1 MNRLLLILLL
11 CIAPVAADAA
21 DDIKISQL
29 EQDVRNLQRE
39 LGRMSQQL
47 EQLRSQ
53 LTALGDR
60 VPRPLPVMPGQPSA
74 DPAPA
79 GAALWL
85 DASRW
90 QQVKVGMS
98 ELQVIGLLGSPASM
112 RVADQERVLLYAM
125 EIGGSGFLGGSVT
138 LRDRAVVN
146 VKTPVLQ

>member
-1 MNRLLLILLL
+1 MNRILLILLL
-11 CIAPVAADAA
+11 GIAPFAAVAA

-39 LGRMSQQL
+39 LGRLTQQL

-53 LTALGDR
+53 LTTLGDR
-60 VPRPLPVMPGQPSA
+60 MPRPLPAVPGQPPS
-74 DPAPA
+74 DPQPA
-79 GAALWL
+79 GGALWL

-125 EIGGSGFLGGSVT
+125 EIGASGFLGGSVT
-138 LRDRAVVN
+138 LRDRAVVS
-146 VKTPVLQ
+146 VKAPVLQ